1 MSAPRTAPGGAVPLR
16 SAADGA
22 TRRSGRRRLARRAW
36 ARARSIAGWTLL
48 LALSAFALLTIVL
61 PFLLGAHTY
70 TVLTGSM
77 RPGMPPGSLVAV
89 RETPVDDIR
98 IGDVIT
104 FQLRSGEPTVVTHR
118 VVGTTSSTGGDRLL
132 LTRGDANDVE
142 DPPVQAE
149 QIRGI
154 VVYAVPWLGYPGVL
168 LGGQERGT
176 LIVAAGVAIVG
187 YGVALLVVDAVRG
200 RGRRRALS
208 ALVAVALG
216 AGPLLAAPPPPAA
229 AASPA
234 DPASASP
241 ADPASASPADPAA
254 ADPARAFSA
263 GLAAASA
270 PRADPAPA
278 TASLQLSTDGATYTS
293 GPVFPVFSDA
303 GAFVPGRTVA
313 VDLWIRNAGPD
324 PAVAA
329 LRLDTGSAG
338 SALAASLALV
348 VDGTALGAGDEWRS
362 RLLDPGE
369 SVRVEVGMRMDAA
382 AANDTRR
389 SRADVVPWV
398 RLTGSAPG
406 EAASDPTALP
416 RTGPDLATL
425 PALLLVAAALT
436 ALGLALRRHRRTPDG
451 GR

>member
-1 MSAPRTAPGGAVPLR
+1 MRLSAPPAVPRGPLPLHP
-16 SAADGA
+16 AVDGA
-22 TRRSGRRRLARRAW
+22 TRRNRRRRRHGW

-48 LALSAFALLTIVL
+48 LALSAFALMTIVL

-132 LTRGDANDVE
+132 LTRGDANDVD
-142 DPPVQAE
+142 DPPVHAE

-200 RGRRRALS
+200 RGRRRALA
-208 ALVAVALG
+208 ALVALALG
-216 AGPLLAAPPPPAA
+216 AGPLLASPPPPAA

-234 DPASASP
+234 DPARASP
-241 ADPASASPADPAA
+241 
-254 ADPARAFSA
+254 A

-270 PRADPAPA
+270 PGADPAPAAAFAPRADPAPTA
-278 TASLQLSTDGATYTS
+278 ASLQLSIDGSTYAS

-324 PAVAA
+324 PAVAS
-329 LRLDTGSAG
+329 LRLDTGSAD

-348 VDGTALGAGDEWRS
+348 VDGTALGARDEWRS
-362 RLLDPGE
+362 RLLEPAE
-369 SVRVEVGMRMDAA
+369 VVRVEVGMRMDAA
-382 AANDTRR
+382 AANDTRL

-416 RTGPDLATL
+416 RTGPDLARL

-436 ALGLALRRHRRTPDG
+436 ALGLSLRRHRRTPDG

>member
-1 MSAPRTAPGGAVPLR
+1 MSAPRTAPGGIPLR
-16 SAADGA
+16 SAAEGA
-22 TRRSGRRRLARRAW
+22 TRRSGRRRPARRGW

-48 LALSAFALLTIVL
+48 LTLSAFALLTIVL

-132 LTRGDANDVE
+132 LTRGDANDVD

-208 ALVAVALG
+208 ALVALALG

-241 ADPASASPADPAA
+241 ADPAA
-254 ADPARAFSA
+254 ADPARASPA
-263 GLAAASA
+263 GLAATSA

-278 TASLQLSTDGATYTS
+278 AAYLQLSTDGATYAS
-293 GPVFPVFSDA
+293 GPVFPVFSDV
-303 GAFVPGRTVA
+303 GAFVPGRTVV

-398 RLTGSAPG
+398 RLTGSAPA

-436 ALGLALRRHRRTPDG
+436 TLGLALRRHRRTPDG